1 MPFSY
6 KDYPNVDGSTNTF
19 TITFDYQKESEISVT
34 VDGVATTIASFPSS
48 TQVQLTDTAASLAGK
63 DIRIRRTTDL
73 NSREVDF
80 ASGSVLTEE
89 DLDNSN
95 IQVFHA
101 AQEAIDTSNDSIS
114 LDDDDKWDANSKVIK
129 NVADPVNNNDAVNKQ
144 FISTN
149 IPNITTVAGI
159 AQDVTDV
166 AGIASDVTA
175 VADDAT
181 DIGTVATDIAD
192 VTAVATDIAD
202 VRTVATDI
210 ADVRTVADDISD
222 VSLVADD
229 ISDVTTVAT
238 DIADVRTNA
247 ANITDI
253 QNAEE
258 HAQEAKDYATK
269 TDGEVQENGANTGNY
284 SAKAWANHG
293 TGVTSTAGAGSSKQ
307 WAVGGSATPNATTV
321 VDGTEYSAKGYAI
334 GALNRGSAG
343 AHSAKDWAT
352 YTGGTVDGTYKS
364 ARQYALDAQASVAT
378 FDDKY
383 AGGQPSDAAAD
394 TYFASN
400 NRSKDAGDIYY
411 NTGNGALRVWTGSQW
426 ADAAVDT
433 SSFSSTSF
441 SLAMAI
447 AL

>member
-1 MPFSY
+1 MAPRSY
-6 KDYPNVDGSTNTF
+6 KDYPADGNTTTF
-19 TITFDYQKESEISVT
+19 SITFDYQKESEISVT
-34 VDGVATTIASFPSS
+34 VDGVAQSGFTFPSA
-48 TQVQLTDTAASLAGK
+48 TQVTLTSAPAAGALV
-63 DIRIRRTTDL
+63 RIRRTTDL
-73 NSREVDF
+73 SAREVDF

-89 DLDNSN
+89 DLDDSN

-101 AQEAIDTSNDSIS
+101 AQEAIDTANDSIS
-114 LDDDDKWDANSKVIK
+114 LDDDDKWDATSKVIK

-149 IPNITTVAGI
+149 IPNINTVAGI

-166 AGIASDVTA
+166 AGIASDVTD
-175 VADDAT
+175 VANDAT
-181 DIGTVATDIAD
+181 DIGIVATDIAN
-192 VTAVATDIAD
+192 VNAVGTDISN
-202 VRTVATDI
+202 VNTVATDI

-229 ISDVTTVAT
+229 ITDVTTVAT

-284 SAKAWANHG
+284 SSKAWANHG
-293 TGVTSTAGAGSSKQ
+293 TGVTSSAGAGSAKQ
-307 WAVGGSATPNATTV
+307 WAIGGSATPNATTV

-352 YTGGTVDGTYKS
+352 YTGGTVDGTEYS
-364 ARQYALDAQASVAT
+364 AKYWAEAAEASVAT

-383 AGGQPSDAAAD
+383 AGAKADDAAAD
-394 TYFASN
+394 TYFTSN
-400 NRSKDAGDIYY
+400 GRTKDAGDLYY
-411 NTGNGALRVWTGSQW
+411 
-426 ADAAVDT
+426 
-433 SSFSSTSF
+433 STSDGNVRIWNGTQWEDAVVSTSGFASAGF
-441 SLAMAI
+441 SIAMSI

>member
-1 MPFSY
+1 MAPRSY
-6 KDYPNVDGSTNTF
+6 KDYTGDGSTTTF
-19 TITFDYQKESEISVT
+19 SITFDYQKEAEISVT
-34 VDGVATTIASFPSS
+34 VDGIAESGITFPSS
-48 TQVQLTDTAASLAGK
+48 TQVTLTSAPASGALV
-63 DIRIRRTTDL
+63 RIRRTTDL
-73 NSREVDF
+73 SAREVDF

-114 LDDDDKWDANSKVIK
+114 LDDDDKWDATSKVIK

-175 VADDAT
+175 VANDAT
-181 DIGTVATDIAD
+181 DIGTVATDIAN
-192 VTAVATDIAD
+192 VNAVGTDISSVNTVSTDIAD

-210 ADVRTVADDISD
+210 ADVSTVADDIAD
-222 VSLVADD
+222 VS
-229 ISDVTTVAT
+229 TVAT

-269 TDGEVQENGANTGNY
+269 TNGQVQENNVNTGNY

-293 TGVTSTAGAGSSKQ
+293 TGVTSTSGAGSAKQ

-334 GALNRGSAG
+334 GALNRGTAG

-352 YTGGTVDGTYKS
+352 YTGGTVDGTEYS
-364 ARQYALDAQASVAT
+364 AKYWAEAAEASVAT

-383 AGGQPSDAAAD
+383 AGAKADDTAAD
-394 TYFASN
+394 TYFTSN
-400 NRSKDAGDIYY
+400 GRTKDAGDMYY
-411 NTGNGALRVWTGSQW
+411 STSDGNVRIWTGTQW
-426 ADAAVDT
+426 ENAVT
-433 SSFSSTSF
+433 STSGFASAGF
-441 SLAMAI
+441 SIAMSI

>member
-6 KDYPNVDGSTNTF
+6 KDYTGDGSTTTF
-19 TITFDYQKESEISVT
+19 SITFDYQKESEISVT
-34 VDGVATTIASFPSS
+34 VDGVAQSGFTFPSS
-48 TQVQLTDTAASLAGK
+48 TQVTLTSAPASGALV
-63 DIRIRRTTDL
+63 RIRRTTDL
-73 NSREVDF
+73 DAREVDF

-114 LDDDDKWDANSKVIK
+114 LDDDDKWDATSKVIK

-175 VADDAT
+175 VAADAT
-181 DIGTVATDIAD
+181 DIGTVATDIANVNAVGTD
-192 VTAVATDIAD
+192 ISNVNIVATDIAD
-202 VRTVATDI
+202 VSTVADDIGDVTTVATDI
-210 ADVRTVADDISD
+210 ADVS
-222 VSLVADD
+222 
-229 ISDVTTVAT
+229 TVAT

-247 ANITDI
+247 ANIVDI

-352 YTGGTVDGTYKS
+352 YTGGTVDGTEYS
-364 ARQYALDAQASVAT
+364 AKYWAEAAEASVAT

-383 AGGQPSDAAAD
+383 AGAKADDVAAD
-394 TYFASN
+394 TYFTSN
-400 NRSKDAGDIYY
+400 GRTKDAGDLYY
-411 NTGNGALRVWTGSQW
+411 
-426 ADAAVDT
+426 
-433 SSFSSTSF
+433 STSDGNVRIWNGTQWEDAVVSTSGFATAGF
-441 SLAMAI
+441 SIAMSI